1 MNIEENAVALLL
13 RSPRLDVGTIMDLLD
28 LGDREFREMTTRN
41 PQIHKLLEARREGT
55 LPVIH
60 I

>member
-41 PQIHKLLEARREGT
+41 PQIHNLL
-55 LPVIH
+55 
-60 I
+60 